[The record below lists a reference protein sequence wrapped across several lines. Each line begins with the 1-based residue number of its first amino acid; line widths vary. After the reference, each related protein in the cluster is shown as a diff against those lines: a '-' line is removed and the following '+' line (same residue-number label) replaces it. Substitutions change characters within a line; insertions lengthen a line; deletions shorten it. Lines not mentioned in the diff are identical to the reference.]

1 MTRLRTKISSDTFK
15 STTILGYQYDQH
27 NYLCKQQSPT
37 NALFVYLLHISTPTC
52 FGPSSGSYTV
62 KDQLLK
68 EYVALC
74 KICPSRLVKLK
85 VIK

>member
-1 MTRLRTKISSDTFK
+1 MIFKQIQTVYVILLNFYRASS
-15 STTILGYQYDQH
+15 YE
-27 NYLCKQQSPT
+27 CKQQSPT
-37 NALFVYLLHISTPTC
+37 NALFIYLLHKSTPTC
-52 FGPSSGSYTV
+52 FGPSGPSSGRYTV

>member
-1 MTRLRTKISSDTFK
+1 LNFYRASS
-15 STTILGYQYDQH
+15 YE
-27 NYLCKQQSPT
+27 CKQQSPT

-52 FGPSSGSYTV
+52 FGPSGPSSGSYTV

-85 VIK
+85 VKSAYM